1 MKKIRGKFLK
11 EKDLKYIGHLDL
23 MRLFDRAFRR
33 ANIPIKYSEGFNPH
47 SKFSL
52 ATALPLGVESQGEY
66 FDLELEKE
74 ITIEE
79 FINNMND
86 VLPDS
91 IRVLKAVYTDD
102 KKSIMSLI
110 RWSTYIIKIALSK
123 TLDDKDIHE
132 EINNFLSREDIIIIK
147 EKVKKGKKTQRELN
161 IREYIKSIDIFNHT
175 DDIVVLKTTLK
186 TGSTGNLK
194 PEDLISALVKYSDI
208 DIEEDSTRIQRIEL
222 FIEDD
227 NKIVAPI

>member
-1 MKKIRGKFLK
+1 MKKIRGKLLK

-47 SKFSL
+47 AKFSL

-79 FINNMND
+79 FINNMNN